1 MAKVKKR
8 TALTGIRN
16 TKAKQG
22 PATSSTRST
31 KVIAGARHRSADK
44 GGIGSRA
51 KHGKAGAKRQS
62 ARPSVTK
69 AASGRKRAA
78 APSGPLTR
86 MAVRAL
92 DPQRKCGAATTVQYL
107 FRVDETVDGRVKA
120 HLVFF
125 DRHGWY
131 CEHGRTCPA
140 VTHARKHGGRI
151 ARAT

>member
-8 TALTGIRN
+8 AAITGIRN
-16 TKAKQG
+16 TKAKHG
-22 PATSSTRST
+22 TATSSTRSAKAT
-31 KVIAGARHRSADK
+31 VGARHRSADK
-44 GGIGSRA
+44 GGIGSRT
-51 KHGKAGAKRQS
+51 KNGETGAKSQG
-62 ARPSVTK
+62 ARKST
-69 AASGRKRAA
+69 AKRASA
-78 APSGPLTR
+78 TKRAPAPSGQLIR